1 MNPQNG
7 MIHDMPILGLA
18 WESCEKKWH
27 FDLTF
32 VYSYKIYYREEV
44 FLSPSCG
51 ESNMFEVVH
60 GLFMHAQFWL
70 KIT

>member
-1 MNPQNG
+1 MTRQYW
-7 MIHDMPILGLA
+7 DWLG
-18 WESCEKKWH
+18 SHVKKHCH

-32 VYSYKIYYREEV
+32 VYIYKVYYREEV

-51 ESNMFEVVH
+51 ESNVFEFVH